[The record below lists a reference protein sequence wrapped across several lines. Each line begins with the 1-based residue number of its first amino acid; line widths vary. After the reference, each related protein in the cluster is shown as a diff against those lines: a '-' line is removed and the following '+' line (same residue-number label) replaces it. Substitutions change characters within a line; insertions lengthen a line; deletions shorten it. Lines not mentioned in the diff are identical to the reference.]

1 MTRETKIGLLVG
13 LAFIIVIG
21 ILLSDHMTS
30 TTEPQKAPL
39 SVVGGNV
46 RESIITPAAPNGSG
60 APAVAAVGG
69 GQIVVTPSQ
78 PVLTGAEIAQ
88 PQPQPQPQ
96 PQRVVVQPA
105 QPDVRVGPAQTQAPV
120 VVHQGPVAQAPTQ
133 PQMQVPAQPT
143 QAPVQVAQG
152 TGQVT
157 GPVGQPPII
166 DAPRTAPTSGRPP
179 TPAQAL
185 QQLATR
191 HGEEIIPVGT
201 QQPPAART
209 QHVPMGAM
217 REYKAQSGDSLSKLA
232 VKFMGSNSKANRDA
246 IIRVN
251 PTLQQNPDKIVEGR
265 TYVLPP
271 AQTAV
276 AEAMTTP
283 VPPATPAGARTAQT
297 ETTSTRRAETP
308 APAPAGGENFTWYT
322 VKENENLWKIAAEQ
336 LGSGNAWSQI
346 RDLNQDIL
354 KGEDQVRANT
364 RIRLPNKPVAS
375 AH

>member
-46 RESIITPAAPNGSG
+46 RESIVTPAAPNGSG
-60 APAVAAVGG
+60 APAAAAVGGAG

-88 PQPQPQPQ
+88 PQ
-96 PQRVVVQPA
+96 RVVVQPA
-105 QPDVRVGPAQTQAPV
+105 QPQIQIGPGHTQAPV

-133 PQMQVPAQPT
+133 PQAQVQAQT
-143 QAPVQVAQG
+143 PVQVVQG
-152 TGQVT
+152 TGQVPN
-157 GPVGQPPII
+157 PVGQPPVI
-166 DAPRTAPTSGRPP
+166 DAPRTAPPSGRPP

-185 QQLATR
+185 QQLANR
-191 HGEEIIPVGT
+191 HGEDIVPIGT
-201 QQPPAART
+201 QPPAART

-232 VKFMGSNSKANRDA
+232 VKYMGSNSKANRDA

-251 PTLQQNPDKIVEGR
+251 PTLQQNPDRIVEGR

-276 AEAMTTP
+276 AEATP
-283 VPPATPAGARTAQT
+283 TAVPPATPAGARTAQT
-297 ETTSTRRAETP
+297 EPTTARRPETA
-308 APAPAGGENFTWYT
+308 APAAGENFTWYT
-322 VKENENLWKIAAEQ
+322 VKENENLWKIASEQ